1 MTRASCILE
10 PRNEGFPGTGQA
22 NTKKAALWAPPLS
35 QMSSFSPGRENQ
47 AAIALSPKVFV
58 RISRSKG
65 FRRKSLAPARFPAII
80 TFSSAS
86 TTQ

>member
-10 PRNEGFPGTGQA
+10 PRNEGCPDDA
-22 NTKKAALWAPPLS
+22 RPKRKRRRPWAPPLS
-35 QMSSFSPGRENQ
+35 QMSSFSPGRGNQ